1 MLQNLDVDQWW
12 IVFFAPSAAEFAT
25 PILRQFFELPGAESI
40 GGMYLNGVRLAAIG
54 PTTHE
59 FLRNHLSLRVSVCP
73 PMPTAEAIARA
84 IWNYRN

>member
-1 MLQNLDVDQWW
+1 MLLNLGVDRWW

-25 PILRQFFELPGAESI
+25 PILRQFFELPRADSF

-59 FLRNHLSLRVSVCP
+59 FLRNRLNLRVSVCP
-73 PMPTAEAIARA
+73 VMPTPEGIARA
-84 IWNYRN
+84 IRNYEN